1 MTSYTNEIAAGDL
14 FVGLSGLDMQGTRV
28 EFPRGVVLEQTFAH
42 LMAPMAMAFAPP
54 GPGGYHPAP
63 WKTARGGFGQDI
75 TAQLTVPKDAADTLD
90 ERIEIASTITFLL
103 RLWSDPSITMIAG
116 ANMSFAAISEAPD
129 AAAHIVPFQFRRRV
143 FALSPADTSG
153 VLESLDWVAAHFETT
168 LRLMRGSPE
177 FRLAAYA
184 MDTGQ
189 FVENT
194 ALTLISLWGALEAL
208 FSPSTAELRFRVSA
222 LIASYTSPPGSE
234 RQDAQKRIAGLYDK
248 RSAAAHGAPK
258 HDGDDL
264 LATFELLRKVLI
276 KFIRDGRVPS
286 KQELEGRLFGVT

>member
-1 MTSYTNEIAAGDL
+1 MAPPSQELEPPANPGRFI
-14 FVGLSGLDMQGTRV
+14 
-28 EFPRGVVLEQTFAH
+28 EFPRGVLLEPTFAH

-75 TAQLTVPKDAADTLD
+75 TAQLTVPKGAADTLD

-129 AAAHIVPFQFRRRV
+129 AAAHIVPFQFRPRV

-153 VLESLDWVAAHFETT
+153 VLKSLDWVAAHFETT

-189 FVENT
+189 FIDNT

-208 FSPSTAELRFRVSA
+208 FSPSSAELRFRVSA
-222 LIASYTSPPGSE
+222 LIASYTSPPGRE
-234 RQDAQKRIAGLYDK
+234 RQEAQKRIAALYDK

-286 KQELEGRLFGVT
+286 KHELEGRLFGVP